1 MKKRFLILIMS
12 VLTACACL
20 FSMSACGG
28 SKNEKE
34 DETSGGGNSEQ
45 TSTWE
50 DEDITD
56 EEHGEIELPEIER

>member
-12 VLTACACL
+12 VVTVCACL

-28 SKNEKE
+28 SKKE
-34 DETSGGGNSEQ
+34 DETSDGGNSEQ

-50 DEDITD
+50 DEDIND
-56 EEHGEIELPEIER
+56 EEHGDIELPEIER